1 MREGMGGQESV
12 NLPFLCPCS
21 FPAVPARWWCLGH
34 GRQIFLTQSALR
46 ASAFFRDILVDRCSS
61 NAPLTLV
68 QMPPKITTTAC
79 RILLA
84 ANLIVVFMSTW
95 GPWLSGWVW
104 TCLLTLPFTPC
115 ATLGETTSLISV
127 LWDEDF
133 ETTRNYG
140 CCLLHLLKQVV
151 TLLHYQKD
159 AAGNLESGSNPFESV
174 LIAIKMV
181 IHGQFHIETILLKSY
196 CLRQN

>member
-1 MREGMGGQESV
+1 MREGMGGQERV

-21 FPAVPARWWCLGH
+21 FPAVPARWWWLGH

-68 QMPPKITTTAC
+68 QMPRKITITAC
-79 RILLA
+79 QILLA
-84 ANLIVVFMSTW
+84 ANLIVIFMSTW

-104 TCLLTLPFTPC
+104 ICLLTLPFTPC
-115 ATLGETTSLISV
+115 AILGETTSLISV
-127 LWDEDF
+127 RDGDF
-133 ETTRNYG
+133 KTTHNYG

-151 TLLHYQKD
+151 TCYTIKKMLLVTLRV
-159 AAGNLESGSNPFESV
+159 GVTLLN
-174 LIAIKMV
+174 
-181 IHGQFHIETILLKSY
+181 QF
-196 CLRQN
+196 